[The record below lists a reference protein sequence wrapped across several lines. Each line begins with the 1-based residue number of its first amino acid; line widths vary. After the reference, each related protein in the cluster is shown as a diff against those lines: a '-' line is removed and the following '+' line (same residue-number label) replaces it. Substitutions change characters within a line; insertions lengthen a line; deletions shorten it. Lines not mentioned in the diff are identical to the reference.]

1 MRKRT
6 ITGVISIIIVL
17 VGGLFYFFN
26 YSQKSNGDNLS
37 QENKNIEENNN
48 TSTNENSSDDL
59 VNTNS
64 LVVYFSATGNTEK
77 IANMI
82 ANVTSSE
89 AIELVPQ
96 DQYTDEDLNYH
107 NDNSRA
113 NREQN
118 DDIVRPEIANNIKNL
133 DLYDTIYLG
142 YPIWWGDV
150 PKIILT
156 FLDTYDLSG
165 KTVIPFCT
173 SGSSG
178 ISTSVNTLRNYNLNM
193 KVLDGRRFSSSTN
206 EDEVSS
212 WINEIN

>member
-1 MRKRT
+1 MRKKT
-6 ITGVISIIIVL
+6 ITGLILTIIVL
-17 VGGLFYFFN
+17 VGGLFFFFN
-26 YSQKSNGDNLS
+26 YSQKSNDDNQS
-37 QENKNIEENNN
+37 QENQNIEENNN

-64 LVVYFSATGNTEK
+64 VVIYFSATNNTEA

-96 DQYTDEDLNYH
+96 DQYTGEDLNYR

-118 DDIVRPEIANNIKNL
+118 DDSIRPEIVNNINNL

-173 SGSSG
+173 SGSSS